1 LALDDQAPAD
11 VARDA
16 IMAEVRSL
24 FRPEFLNR
32 LDEIILFRRLS
43 RSDMS
48 EIVAIQLSHLQAR
61 LVERGLTLSLSDAAT
76 DWLASRGYDV
86 QFGARPLQRMIKTK
100 LQNPLSEALLK
111 GDFCDGDTVVVDLN
125 KTADSM
131 VFDVKNAKTPA
142 C

>member
-1 LALDDQAPAD
+1 
-11 VARDA
+11 
-16 IMAEVRSL
+16 
-24 FRPEFLNR
+24 
-32 LDEIILFRRLS
+32 
-43 RSDMS
+43 
-48 EIVAIQLSHLQAR
+48 
-61 LVERGLTLSLSDAAT
+61 
-76 DWLASRGYDV
+76 
-86 QFGARPLQRMIKTK
+86 